1 MMEKAFWL
9 EIAANEYTLPSGFSA
24 SELLPELLEN
34 LGSINSDLREH
45 AYMTLAL
52 WIERDCLYTSEEL
65 YSVAAQL
72 RSNLRLGLG
81 EEGTDSVFLR
91 SFSLLVLNNVVDYDN
106 AHPFLQEQDVLEW
119 LKEAL
124 AYYQSERDLRGYV
137 SVKGWAHSVAHG
149 ADLLLAFAH
158 NRYVHQ
164 LELEHILD
172 VVAWRITAPAHE
184 VFIDREDERLAVVV
198 FEALSR
204 ELLPMSFLQQWI
216 QGIVKPEGRKPW
228 NEAFNVDE
236 ENRAFCN
243 TRQFLNGLY
252 FQLLLRNKQP
262 ATSASLREVLVQ
274 AIRELGPYF
283 YE

>member
-9 EIAANEYTLPSGFSA
+9 GVAANEYALPSDSSA

-34 LGSINSDLREH
+34 LGSLDSDLREH

-52 WIERDCLYTSEEL
+52 WIERDCLYTPEEL
-65 YSVAAQL
+65 YHIAGQL

-91 SFSLLVLNNVVDYDN
+91 SFSLLVLNNIVDYDN

-119 LKEAL
+119 LEDAL

-149 ADLLLAFAH
+149 ADLLLAFAR
-158 NRYVHQ
+158 NRYVRQ
-164 LELEHILD
+164 LELERIMHVI
-172 VVAWRITAPAHE
+172 AWRITAPVHK

-198 FEALSR
+198 FEALGR
-204 ELLPMSFLQQWI
+204 ELLPISFLQHWVRS
-216 QGIVKPEGRKPW
+216 IVEPEGRKPW
-228 NEAFNVDE
+228 REAFSASE
-236 ENRAFCN
+236 ENCAFCN

-252 FQLLLRNKQP
+252 FQLLLRSKQP
-262 ATSASLREVLVQ
+262 TTSEPLREALLR
-274 AIRELGPYF
+274 AIRELGPHF